1 MARFAQ
7 VFMRIYDKN
16 IQSGEITFSRS
27 GITGGD
33 FTALCINGSYVIPRE
48 RLEIIF
54 EKMKLTEEERQML
67 LDAAEETE
75 RLAAAEEEAARLA
88 GESDS

>member
-7 VFMRIYDKN
+7 VFMRIYDRK

-27 GITGGD
+27 GITAGD
-33 FTALCINGSYVIPRE
+33 FTALCINGYYVIPRQ

-54 EKMKLTEEERQML
+54 EKMSLTEEERQKL
-67 LDAAEETE
+67 LEAAEETE
-75 RLAAAEEEAARLA
+75 RLAAEA
-88 GESDS
+88 GESCD